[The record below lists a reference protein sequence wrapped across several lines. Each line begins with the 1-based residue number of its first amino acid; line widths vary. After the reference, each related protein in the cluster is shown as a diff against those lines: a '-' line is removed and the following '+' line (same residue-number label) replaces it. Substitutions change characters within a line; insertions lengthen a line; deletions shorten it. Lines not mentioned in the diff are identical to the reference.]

1 MDTEII
7 KKLME
12 KEYYYN
18 YLKENSEWVKYL
30 KRDKNKYTEF
40 VKFIKEK
47 YKLRAKDKLNNAV
60 ENLGV
65 LSEVLSTLK

>member
-1 MDTEII
+1 MDIEIV